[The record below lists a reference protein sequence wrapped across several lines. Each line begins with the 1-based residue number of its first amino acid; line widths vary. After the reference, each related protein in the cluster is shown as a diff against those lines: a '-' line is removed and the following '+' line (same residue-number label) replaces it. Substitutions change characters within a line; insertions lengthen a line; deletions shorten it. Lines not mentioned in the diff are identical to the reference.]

1 MATDIVV
8 PVLGE
13 SVTEATIAAWLKQ
26 PGEAVAADEPIVE
39 LETEKATVELPAPK
53 AGVLAEILAG
63 EGEDVEVGAVIG
75 RIEPGDSAAAGESRE
90 ASAEKASGR
99 AEEDAEQ
106 QRAEARAERDAGEG
120 DAEET
125 ATPTPP
131 TGELDPS
138 RARRSGPGGRVTA
151 DDLRAFLGEE
161 VGDVSRSGPA
171 ARKLLAEHEL
181 DAAEVSASGPGGRIT
196 KGDVL
201 EHVSARSSEPRA
213 EPAADTATPREER
226 VRMTRL
232 RRTIAARLKEAQET
246 AAILTTF
253 NEIDMSAVIAAR
265 KRHQEAFEKKHGV
278 RLGFT
283 SFFAKACVAA
293 LREVPEVNAEIDGEE
308 IVYKHHYDLGMAV
321 SAPQGLLVPVIRDC
335 DRKGFAAIEAEL
347 ADLAGRARD
356 GKLTSEEMSGGTF
369 TISNGGVFGSLL
381 STPILN
387 RPQSGILGLHKIEER
402 PVAVDGQVVIR
413 PMMYVALSY
422 DHRLVDGRGAV
433 TFLVHIKQAVEDPER
448 LLLDL

>member
-8 PVLGE
+8 PALGE

-26 PGEAVAADEPIVE
+26 PGDAVAADEPVVE

-53 AGVLAEILAG
+53 AGVLSEILAA
-63 EGEDVEVGAVIG
+63 EGEDVAVGAVIG
-75 RIEPGDSAAAGESRE
+75 RIEAGEAAGAGEARE
-90 ASAEKASGR
+90 ATAPR
-99 AEEDAEQ
+99 ATGSK
-106 QRAEARAERDAGEG
+106 ARAEGRGEAQAEDRD
-120 DAEET
+120 EEES
-125 ATPTPP
+125 APTPAP
-131 TGELDPS
+131 AASEPDPS
-138 RARRSGPGGRVTA
+138 RARRSGPGGRITA
-151 DDLRAFLGEE
+151 DDLREFLGE
-161 VGDVSRSGPA
+161 GAADVSRSGPA
-171 ARKLLAEHEL
+171 ARKLLAEHGL
-181 DAAEVSASGPGGRIT
+181 DAGSVSASGPGGRIT

-201 EHVSARSSEPRA
+201 AEVAARSA
-213 EPAADTATPREER
+213 ETREAPASGAAPREER

-232 RRTIAARLKEAQET
+232 RRTIAARLKEAQQT

-253 NEIDMSAVIAAR
+253 NEIDMSAVMAAR

-283 SFFAKACVAA
+283 SFFAKAVVAA

-335 DRKGFAAIEAEL
+335 DRKSFAEIEAEL

-356 GKLTSEEMSGGTF
+356 GKLGSEEMSGGTF

-387 RPQSGILGLHKIEER
+387 RPQSGILGLHKIEQR

-433 TFLVHIKQAVEDPER
+433 TFLVNVKQAVEDPER